1 MPALDLPAESGEMA
15 FIWLLLTHWSVVTIT
30 SSSSQTQT
38 QEWTFPKIILALVL
52 IKLGPDF
59 ISFSM
64 FFSLVAFIVNFLI
77 VVSASYIGLR

>member
-30 SSSSQTQT
+30 SSSSQT

>member
-30 SSSSQTQT
+30 SSSSQTQ
-38 QEWTFPKIILALVL
+38 EWTFPKIILALVL

-59 ISFSM
+59 ILFSM
-64 FFSLVAFIVNFLI
+64 FVSLVAFIVNFLI
-77 VVSASYIGLR
+77 VSASYIGLR